1 MIPWIEGT
9 VDVRGD
15 GDIPVSL
22 YIDLASGEALEI
34 LVRDGMKVPVPETL
48 EDAYLG
54 AGLSGDIHEQVG
66 RVAAISLGSFRLRDV
81 ETAFARVKIRSKQ
94 DNADGIVGGDILRRF
109 NLIFDYQSL
118 SLYLKPN
125 RYFAEPF

>member
-34 LVRDGMKVPVPETL
+34 LVRE
-48 EDAYLG
+48 
-54 AGLSGDIHEQVG
+54 VG